1 MDAIKDMGTKIT
13 KFTPLQMTIIAVL
26 ILGLVI
32 SFAYLLYISIYFL
45 IQGVQYNVHSYK
57 DSPDYQKALKIVSD
71 LADTRAGPRQ
81 GMDSQVTAVPDN
93 QKCFVNF
100 EILSCR
106 FTGYLGPFSDG
117 FFDIQS
123 ATVSALRMGC
133 RCLVLEIDYIDNCPT
148 FFPQLVVRDIQGK
161 NEARGASLHQACDSL
176 PVDPT
181 TSTIP
186 TKSTIYDVA
195 TVIANTAFSWNLPNA
210 SDPVVIV
217 LYFLRIPPS
226 DLSTGNSRLID
237 FFKGVAQGLK
247 PLLRY
252 SIDNIGPGGTFAR
265 QAQQLTLLTND
276 IRDYKN
282 HVLFFSN
289 ADTSAF
295 RGTNTPTNL
304 DLDYIVNLRLT
315 YNQTQLGATSSTL
328 GSATSGKGGVL
339 DTVQSYKNIDPQQI
353 GATQQATQLTW
364 TMNMDADPSVVIP
377 NTDVNYLFN
386 TIGTHSLPIQ
396 IWEPNYGYM
405 FTDSLFK
412 TYSYMAKP
420 TNLRYTMPPPAQG
433 IQQDK
438 SANANGGSLLTP
450 Q

>member
-1 MDAIKDMGTKIT
+1 MDAIKNMSTKLGAL
-13 KFTPLQMTIIAVL
+13 TPLQITIIAFL
-26 ILGLVI
+26 ILGALVA
-32 SFAYLLYISIYFL
+32 FGYLLYISIYFL
-45 IQGVQYNVHSYK
+45 IQGTQYNVHSYK

-81 GMDSQVTAVPDN
+81 NMNGQVSTVPDN

-100 EILSCR
+100 EILTCR
-106 FTGYLGPFSDG
+106 FTGYLGPFLDG
-117 FFDIQS
+117 FFDIQT
-123 ATVSALRMGC
+123 ATVAALRMGC
-133 RCLVLEIDYIDNCPT
+133 RCLVLEIDYIDNCPNY
-148 FFPQLVVRDIQGK
+148 FPQLVVRDIQGK
-161 NEARGASLHQACDSL
+161 NQARGASLHQACDSL

-181 TSTIP
+181 TSTLP

-195 TVIANTAFSWNLPNA
+195 TVIANTAFGWNLSNS

-226 DLSTGNSRLID
+226 DLSTGNTRLID
-237 FFKGVAQGLK
+237 FYKGVAQGLK
-247 PLLRY
+247 PLLQY

-289 ADTSAF
+289 ADTSVF

-315 YNQTQLGATSSTL
+315 YNQTQLGATTSTL
-328 GSATSGKGGVL
+328 GNATSGKGGVL
-339 DTVQSYKNIDPQQI
+339 DTVDSYKNIDPQQI
-353 GATQQATQLTW
+353 GATQQATKLTW
-364 TMNMDADPSVVIP
+364 TMNMTTDPSVVVP

-386 TIGTHSLPIQ
+386 TIGTQSLPIQ
-396 IWEPNYGYM
+396 IWDPNYGYM

-420 TNLRYTMPPPAQG
+420 ENLRYTMPAPAQG
-433 IQQDK
+433 VTQNPA
-438 SANANGGSLLTP
+438 ANANGGSLRTP